1 MSMCMAWVREKN
13 DGDQELIVATDSI
26 FTGNGESWE
35 NGIKLFELPRADCV
49 IAFVGVT
56 VKAYTLILN
65 LISSIKLD
73 ERLKNQY
80 TPLLEVVEYVSEL
93 FTVLIKNSM
102 DETGQDIHDLRAEA
116 KFLFSGWCW
125 RENRFRIWE
134 VSYNR
139 ATESFLPTEQ
149 EQCSL
154 SGLCAHIV
162 DPQEKK
168 DLATRKLEE
177 LRADKSEGDAIG
189 MEPLKVLIDISKG
202 SEVREIGG
210 ATQIVKIYRSGTS
223 EFFGIY
229 WPSIDGKPH
238 FQGRKFEEHNRPKE
252 RYFDP
257 DTLEIIDN
265 ELLSKINISDFEMLP
280 EYSFI
285 LNCYD
290 ENSEIN
296 NDISDRDKNKLIM
309 IFKEKAYKD
318 FKSNCEVVNG

>member
-1 MSMCMAWVREKN
+1 MSMCMAWVRKKH
-13 DGDQELIVATDSI
+13 DGDEELIVATDSI

-93 FTVLIKNSM
+93 FTVLIKNSIN
-102 DETGQDIHDLRAEA
+102 ETSQDVHRLRAEA

-134 VSYNR
+134 VAYDR
-139 ATESFLPTEQ
+139 DIESFLPTEQ

-154 SGLCAHIV
+154 SGLCAFIV
-162 DPQEKK
+162 DPEEKK
-168 DLATRKLEE
+168 EMATQKLKE
-177 LRADKSEGDAIG
+177 LRADKSKDDLIG
-189 MEPLKVLIDISKG
+189 MEPLRVLIDISKDT
-202 SEVREIGG
+202 SIREIGG

-229 WPSIDGKPH
+229 WSSIEGKPH

-257 DTLEIIDN
+257 DTLEVIDDK
-265 ELLSKINISDFEMLP
+265 LLLKINLPDFETLI
-280 EYSFI
+280 EYNFI
-285 LNCYD
+285 LSCYN
-290 ENSEIN
+290 ENGEIKEIN
-296 NDISDRDKNKLIM
+296 DRDKEKLVM

-318 FKSNCEVVNG
+318 FKENCEVTDD

>member
-1 MSMCMAWVREKN
+1 MSMCIAWVRKKS
-13 DGDQELIVATDSI
+13 DGDEELTVATDSI

-73 ERLKNQY
+73 DRLKNQY

-93 FTVLIKNSM
+93 FTLIKNSIN
-102 DETGQDIHDLRAEA
+102 EIPNEDIHNLRAEA

-134 VSYNR
+134 VSYNKG
-139 ATESFLPTEQ
+139 AEEFLPNEQ
-149 EQCSL
+149 EKCSL
-154 SGLCAHIV
+154 NGLCAFIV
-162 DPQEKK
+162 DPEDKK
-168 DLATRKLEE
+168 ELASEKLER
-177 LRADKSEGDAIG
+177 LRADKTKDDLLG
-189 MEPLKVLIDISKG
+189 MEPLRVLIDISKDE
-202 SEVREIGG
+202 SIREIGG

-229 WPSIDGKPH
+229 WKSINGKPH
-238 FQGRKFEEHNRPKE
+238 FQGRKFEEHNKPKE

-257 DTLEIIDN
+257 DTLEIIDD
-265 ELLSKINISDFEMLP
+265 ELLLKINFSDFESLI
-280 EYSFI
+280 EYDFI
-285 LNCYD
+285 RNCYNED
-290 ENSEIN
+290 GEIKEIN
-296 NDISDRDKNKLIM
+296 DRDKEKLVM

-318 FKSNCEVVNG
+318 FKKNCEVTYE